1 MMINSRRKFMSRIG
15 RQLMLLTWA
24 LLACT
29 LSGWGGVA
37 RRVLVIH
44 SYEESYAAYPDFNRK
59 IADAF
64 AKRNMEVDL
73 RVFYLDCESYLA

>member
-64 AKRNMEVDL
+64 AKRNMAHDHLV
-73 RVFYLDCESYLA
+73 RCRKSI

>member
-1 MMINSRRKFMSRIG
+1 MSRIG

-64 AKRNMEVDL
+64 VKGIWRWTYVYSIWIVSL
-73 RVFYLDCESYLA
+73 I